1 MSPFT
6 TSVGPLMNQLQAM
19 RIFLRVVDQNSFHLA
34 ARQLGI
40 SAAAVTRSVSTL
52 EAHLNARL
60 LNRSTRS
67 LSLTE
72 VGRDYVEGCRAIL
85 SHVDTVESELMRTTH
100 DPVGSLRIAA
110 PTAFAV
116 AGLSALLQAYRI
128 KHPRVEFDLTPYDA
142 RIDLIEGGFDLAFS
156 VDRQLGNSSLVS
168 RQLSYV
174 KEIIVAAP
182 DYLARKGIP
191 RTPNELARHDL
202 LTVSDGSPRLWE
214 FASGSTSVRITP
226 HGTLSA
232 TSCTM
237 VRAATL
243 QGMGVAML
251 PAHLVAEDLE
261 RGALVSVLS
270 NYQVNGGPQRLSLL
284 YPSRSYLSTK
294 ARSFI
299 DFVVSHYRTPVLHAV
314 PTSGD
319 AREVGPTTVESAAET
334 AREGAPSPSDAK
346 AATASASTGMVAA
359 QSATLSHKHANKHVS
374 IGGATQKASFRQVS
388 VANIR

>member
-1 MSPFT
+1 
-6 TSVGPLMNQLQAM
+6 MNQLQAM

-168 RQLSYV
+168 RQLGYV
-174 KEIIVAAP
+174 KEVLVASS
-182 DYLARKGIP
+182 DYLARKGMP

-202 LTVSDGSPRLWE
+202 LTLSDGSPRLWE
-214 FASGSTSVRITP
+214 FANGGTSVRVTP

-232 TSCTM
+232 TSATM

-243 QGMGVAML
+243 QGMGIALL
-251 PAHLVAEDLE
+251 PSHLIAEDLE
-261 RGALVSVLS
+261 RGTLAPVLS
-270 NYQVNGGPQRLSLL
+270 HYQVNGGPQRLSLL

-299 DFVVSHYRTPVLHAV
+299 DFVVAHYRAPALHAV
-314 PTSGD
+314 PAPGVSRDDSSHEED
-319 AREVGPTTVESAAET
+319 AMLPAASVATVGRAA
-334 AREGAPSPSDAK
+334 
-346 AATASASTGMVAA
+346 
-359 QSATLSHKHANKHVS
+359 
-374 IGGATQKASFRQVS
+374 QKASLRQAS